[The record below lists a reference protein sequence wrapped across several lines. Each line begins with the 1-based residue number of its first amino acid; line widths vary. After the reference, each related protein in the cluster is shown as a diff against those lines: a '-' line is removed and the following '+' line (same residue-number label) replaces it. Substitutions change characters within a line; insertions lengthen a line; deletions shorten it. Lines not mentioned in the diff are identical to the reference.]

1 MIRPK
6 SVTGATLIGL
16 IAPFMWGAS
25 VSLVRTIAENFGIAQ
40 GQCLLYIVAATALF
54 FLIGFPKFDR
64 IPWQYKTI
72 GLATANLSSITFC
85 LSLYFSN
92 GGTQTMEVG
101 MVNYLWPTL
110 TIVFAI
116 LFNGQKARWWIAPG
130 ALLSFCGIYWIL
142 GNGHIAVDAFIEHI
156 KINPI
161 SYFLALM
168 AAVTWAGFSSM
179 TRAWSKGENMSTV
192 IFIFDIIIFG
202 AFWAMGVGGSP
213 VITGFGI
220 LSVILG
226 GLAMGVAYASWTH
239 GMSYGNITV
248 LAIASY
254 FTPVLSCLFASVWIG
269 AELTSAF
276 WQGVALVVTG
286 SLICWHA
293 TRSPS
298 IKHS

>member
-1 MIRPK
+1 MLSPK
-6 SVTGATLIGL
+6 STAGATLIGL

-72 GLATANLSSITFC
+72 GLVTANLSSISFC
-85 LSLYFSN
+85 LSLYFSD

-116 LFNGQKARWWIAPG
+116 IFNGQKARWWIAPG
-130 ALLSFCGIYWIL
+130 AILSFCGIYWIL
-142 GNGHIAVDAFIEHI
+142 GNGHVNINAFIEHI
-156 KINPI
+156 KLNPL

-168 AAVTWAGFSSM
+168 SALTWSGFSSM

-192 IFIFDIIIFG
+192 IFIFDIMIFG
-202 AFWAMGVGGSP
+202 CFWAMGVGGSP
-213 VITGFGI
+213 EITFFGVI
-220 LSVILG
+220 SVILG
-226 GLAMGVAYASWTH
+226 GIAMGVAYASWTH

-269 AELTSAF
+269 AELTTSF
-276 WQGVALVVTG
+276 WQGVSMVVSG
-286 SLICWHA
+286 SLICWLA
-293 TRSPS
+293 TRAGTAKS
-298 IKHS
+298 